1 MKSVLVVDD
10 AELFRKILC
19 RALEADG
26 VRAIPAAN
34 GQQALERVRLYRP
47 QLVLLDLVMDG
58 MDGFEV
64 LRALRLDKQTAALPV
79 IVLSATIDETVT
91 QRALALGADR
101 MLFKT
106 RFAIGELRELVRE
119 FL

>member
-10 AELFRKILC
+10 AELFRKIVC

-26 VRAIPAAN
+26 IRAIQAAN
-34 GQQALERVRLYRP
+34 GKEALERVRLYRP
-47 QLVLLDLVMDG
+47 QLILLDLVMEG

-64 LRALRLDKQTAALPV
+64 LHALRRDKKTATIPV
-79 IVLSATIDETVT
+79 IVISATTDERVT
-91 QRALALGADR
+91 QRALALGANK

-106 RFAIGELRELVRE
+106 RF
-119 FL
+119 